1 MWRTLFPALAL
12 GASIIAGSILVYL
25 FLLGSV
31 GTATMLVAAFAF
43 AAFGVT
49 AAVLH
54 WPGDD
59 VVDEG
64 SSDIRP

>member
-12 GASIIAGSILVYL
+12 GGSVIAGAILVYL

-31 GTATMLVAAFAF
+31 GTTTMLLVSFAF
-43 AAFGVT
+43 AAFGLT

-59 VVDEG
+59 VIDER
-64 SSDIRP
+64 STDMRP